1 MNSELNQQGLD
12 RYVEFYEAMSAT
24 SLDRFAEVMTEDACF
39 RDPFNDVQGLG
50 AIRKIFAHMFDN
62 LTEIKFT
69 VRSAALVE
77 GGALLSWE
85 LTSKLNGKPWNVLGM
100 SEIRFAA
107 DGRVT
112 RHIDHWDAGQQFY
125 EHLPIVGWLLRAI
138 RKRLQVA

>member
-1 MNSELNQQGLD
+1 MSSEMNQQGLD

-39 RDPFNDVQGLG
+39 RDPFNDVQGLD

-77 GGALLSWE
+77 GGALLSWAWRRIG
-85 LTSKLNGKPWNVLGM
+85 TPDPRRTASRRGASG
-100 SEIRFAA
+100 
-107 DGRVT
+107 
-112 RHIDHWDAGQQFY
+112 AG
-125 EHLPIVGWLLRAI
+125 A
-138 RKRLQVA
+138 KRSA